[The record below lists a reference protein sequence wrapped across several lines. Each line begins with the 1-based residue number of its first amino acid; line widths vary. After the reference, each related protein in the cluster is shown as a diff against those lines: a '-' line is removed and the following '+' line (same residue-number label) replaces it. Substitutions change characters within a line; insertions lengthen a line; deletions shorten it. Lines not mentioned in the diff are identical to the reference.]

1 MAAVKPYLKSAI
13 AFVVVGLVYWVG
25 ALDFVEDKLIDLR
38 YRIVERQ
45 ATDSMV
51 VVQIDTASLDENKI
65 WPWPR
70 SMYADLLDRLFAA
83 GATDV
88 ALDIDFS
95 SPSSETEDARL
106 AAALDRYGEQVI
118 LPVYKQQIRQVAG
131 QGFRYTQPLPQFRRH
146 ARLASL
152 NIHPDE
158 DGVVRQM
165 GIADLW
171 PSGFMPRLS
180 ALIAGADRQPFDS
193 FYIDFGIDYHSI
205 PALSFVDV
213 ARGEFDPASVRGRHV
228 LVGATAAELGD
239 TVSVPVWSALPGP
252 FVHALAI
259 DSLLQGRDLHRPTRL
274 PGLLG
279 ALLIIFVA
287 GSRFRVWSWRMNLLI
302 AVGII
307 AGAEALAIGVQVQFP
322 VLLETSPWILATVV
336 AYLVGLTG
344 RIEDQSVRLLAQG
357 LALRHQDTFM
367 RRVVNNTFDG
377 LLTID
382 GVGTIRSFNPAAQR
396 IFGHMPEEI
405 IGQSFSSLL
414 TSTAGFGEGASAST
428 SLLGAVARAESSRG
442 IMGRRRDGTAFPM
455 DLAVTEMQEGGAAVY
470 IALVR
475 DISARAAAESM
486 AAEAQQRLVDALE
499 SISEAFVLYDSQD
512 RITLFNQKFRDLHG
526 AAAAVVT
533 IGARF
538 EDVARACAAQGLIPE
553 ANGRM
558 QEWVRERCAR
568 HINPTGSFEME
579 LADGRWLRISE
590 RRTGDGGI
598 VGTLTEITEEKRR
611 EQELRRARDAAEVAN
626 RSKSEFLANTSH
638 ELRTPLNAI
647 IGFSELMNNEV
658 LGAITVPAYA
668 GYVRDIHDSAQHL
681 LNIINDILDLSRI
694 EAGKLKLFEVA
705 VDLGGAA
712 QATARLVGER
722 AADSGVRVGLD
733 IDPRLPPLWG
743 DERLIKQILLNL
755 LTNAVKFTPRGG
767 NVTVRAARETDG
779 RLSLSVA
786 DTGIGIAEADLARV
800 MEPFGQ
806 ADGSLRRRYEGTG
819 LGLPLVRSFVE
830 LHGAAF
836 TLKSQVGTGTT
847 ATVVFPSVRTMA
859 EPTAAAGDTK
869 RSETGTVST
878 LRSVS

>member
-1 MAAVKPYLKSAI
+1 MKPYLMKPYLKSMI
-13 AFVVVGLVYWVG
+13 AFLAVAIFYWIG
-25 ALDFVEDKLIDLR
+25 ALDFIENKLIDWR
-38 YRIVERQ
+38 YQLVQRET
-45 ATDSMV
+45 AGSLV
-51 VVQIDTASLDENKI
+51 VVKIDTASLDEYRI

-70 SMYADLLDRLFAA
+70 SLYADLLDRLFAA
-83 GATDV
+83 GAADV
-88 ALDIDFS
+88 SLDIDFS
-95 SPSSETEDARL
+95 SVSAANEDARL
-106 AAALDRYGEQVI
+106 AAALDRYGEKIV
-118 LPVYKQQIRQVAG
+118 LPVYKQLNRQVG
-131 QGFRYTQPLPQFRRH
+131 DQGFRYTQPLPQFRAH
-146 ARLASL
+146 TRLASL
-152 NIHPDE
+152 NVTPDY
-158 DGVVRQM
+158 DGVVREM

-171 PSGFMPRLS
+171 PSGFVPRLS
-180 ALIAGADRQPFDS
+180 ALIAGAERQPFDS
-193 FYIDFGIDYHSI
+193 FYIDYGIDVRSI
-205 PALSFVDV
+205 PQLSFVDV
-213 ARGEFDPASVRGRHV
+213 LHGDFDAAAVRGRHV
-228 LVGATAAELGD
+228 LVGGTAAELGD
-239 TVSVPVWSALPGP
+239 SLSVPVWSSLPGTL
-252 FVHALAI
+252 VHALATE
-259 DSLLQGRDLHRPTRL
+259 SLMQGRDLHRQPKL
-274 PGLLG
+274 PILLG
-279 ALLIIFVA
+279 AFLIIFLA
-287 GSRFRVWSWRMNLLI
+287 GARFRIWSWRTGLVC
-302 AVGII
+302 AVAII
-307 AGAEALAIGVQVQFP
+307 VGAEALAIAVQWRFP
-322 VLLETSPWILATVV
+322 VLLDTSPWILATLV
-336 AYLVGLTG
+336 AYGVGLTG

-357 LALRHQDTFM
+357 LALRHQDAFM

-382 GVGTIRSFNPAAQR
+382 GLGTIRSFNPAAQR
-396 IFGHMPEEI
+396 IFGHTPDEI
-405 IGQSFSSLL
+405 IGQSFAALL
-414 TSTAGFGEGASAST
+414 TGTAGFGEGAGAAT
-428 SLLGAVARAESSRG
+428 SLLGAVARSGSSRG
-442 IMGRRRDGTAFPM
+442 IMGRRHDGTAFPM
-455 DLAVTEMQEGGAAVY
+455 DLAVTEMQEGGGAVY

-499 SISEAFVLYDSQD
+499 SISEAFVLYDAQD
-512 RITLFNQKFRDLHG
+512 RITLFNQKFRELHG
-526 AAAAVVT
+526 PAAHLVT

-538 EDVARACAAQGLIPE
+538 EDVARACAAQGLVPE

-558 QEWVRERCAR
+558 QEWVRERCQR
-568 HINPTGSFEME
+568 HLDPSGSFEME
-579 LADGRWLRISE
+579 LSDGRWLRISE

-611 EQELRRARDAAEVAN
+611 ENELRRARDAAEVAN

-658 LGAITVPAYA
+658 LGAIAVPAYA

-722 AADSGVRVGLD
+722 AADSGIRVGLE
-733 IDPRLPPLWG
+733 IEPRLPALWG
-743 DERLIKQILLNL
+743 DERLIKQILINL

-767 NVTVRAARETDG
+767 NVTVRAYRDGG
-779 RLSLSVA
+779 RLAMSVS

-830 LHGAAF
+830 LHGATF
-836 TLKSQVGTGTT
+836 SLKSEVGVGTT
-847 ATVVFPSVRTMA
+847 ATVVFPAERTPA
-859 EPTAAAGDTK
+859 KPAAGDTV
-869 RSETGTVST
+869 TT